1 MPKDLQTSFLLGEL
15 EDIHARLDALERLDG
30 FSDMVKGAVKKVS
43 NYAANA
49 KKYIGMGKLNMHN
62 MVFVIHSEFLD
73 GRNHIEVDKGSS
85 PKHPGGFVTFHYNNT
100 IYEVYAKDANTFTIC
115 KGDAECKDC
124 TDYESLLRGIRELA
138 GEYVKASAEDI
149 SRYSQAVIRAQCSAG
164 PRGSLLGVA

>member
-1 MPKDLQTSFLLGEL
+1 MPGDLHTSLVLSEL
-15 EDIHARLDALERLDG
+15 EDLHARLDALEIDAG

-49 KKYIGMGKLNMHN
+49 KKYIGMGKLNLHN
-62 MVFVIHSEFLD
+62 MVYVIHSEFLD
-73 GRNHIEVDKGSS
+73 GRNHIEVDKGPS
-85 PKHPGGFVTFHYNNT
+85 PNHPGGVVSFHYNNT
-100 IYEVYAKDANTFTIC
+100 IYEVYAKDAKTFTIC
-115 KGDAECKDC
+115 KGDADCKDC

-164 PRGSLLGVA
+164 PRGSRFGVA